1 MRQMFG
7 SDCCCDL
14 LGAEIT
20 LSPVHVYAMGVI
32 GKGSGL
38 AIRFPRFTGNYRL
51 DKATEDAT
59 ATTEIVE
66 KILSLRESMME

>member
-1 MRQMFG
+1 
-7 SDCCCDL
+7 
-14 LGAEIT
+14 
-20 LSPVHVYAMGVI
+20 MGVI

-59 ATTEIVE
+59 TVKEVIEMYKSQLKRVAE
-66 KILSLRESMME
+66 